1 MGTDMRWA
9 GLCREEGGLCLPR
22 RGGPQS
28 TGLPTWQA
36 VGLCF
41 RAALSPMHLGC
52 DKPEQDV
59 GGY

>member
-1 MGTDMRWA
+1 MGTDKRWA
-9 GLCREEGGLCLPR
+9 GVWREEGGLCLTR
-22 RGGPQS
+22 RGDPQS
-28 TGLPTWQA
+28 TGLPAWQA

>member
-1 MGTDMRWA
+1 MGTAVGRPVPGRGWALSPEERW
-9 GLCREEGGLCLPR
+9 
-22 RGGPQS
+22 PQS
-28 TGLPTWQA
+28 TGLPAWQA

-41 RAALSPMHLGC
+41 RAALSLMHLGC